1 MQERFLQVISGVL
14 HSMEGRTTVLLTGH
28 SMGGAIATLA
38 ANDLRRLLPRPS
50 QVSISCYTFGAP
62 RCGAHGCMLMPWNYM
77 NQPPMSVSDSP
88 FYAGN
93 HSFALAFQQRVPD
106 AWDVI
111 NVRLCAHS

>member
-1 MQERFLQVISGVL
+1 
-14 HSMEGRTTVLLTGH
+14 MEGRTTVLLTGH

-62 RCGAHGCMLMPWNYM
+62 RCGVHACLCHSLAGIILLGTCLRSLWC
-77 NQPPMSVSDSP
+77 
-88 FYAGN
+88 AGN

-111 NVRLCAHS
+111 NVRACHACAHGPMSRMQLALL